1 MESAFSYNIDGVCN
15 EIVSAKMIFS
25 WLCKFVV
32 ASLQNEMKL
41 STVTQFNV
49 SVFIEKIVKVE
60 KRKSIFKN
68 LSKKKHNLITQ
79 EHAF

>member
-1 MESAFSYNIDGVCN
+1 MEYAMKLSAQKWFFSL
-15 EIVSAKMIFS
+15 
-25 WLCKFVV
+25 LCKFVV
-32 ASLQNEMKL
+32 ASLLNEMKL